1 MKAVNNLQLFLK
13 GLIFKVQNM
22 SDYAVALKTKNLLN
36 YDQTGMYKNQIWQ
49 NYKKWTLRNN
59 MHYELFA
66 EGWSNDWLPVDPRGQ
81 LVLIKAIVA

>member
-1 MKAVNNLQLFLK
+1 MFAFMSNKQKSRHEMSAVMKAVNNLQLFLK

-49 NYKKWTLRNN
+49 NYKK
-59 MHYELFA
+59 
-66 EGWSNDWLPVDPRGQ
+66 
-81 LVLIKAIVA
+81 